1 MYYRKMS
8 SIQVRIS
15 ENTHQAIKGIANET
29 GDTMQGVVEHAID
42 RYKRELFLES
52 LNRDFDSLK
61 ASDVDWTVELE
72 ERSIWEETLADGES
86 N

>member
-1 MYYRKMS
+1 MS

-15 ENTHQAIKGIANET
+15 ENTHHTIKGIAHDT
-29 GDTMQGVVEHAID
+29 GDTMQGVVEQAVD

-61 ASDVDWTVELE
+61 ANQEDWANELG
-72 ERSIWEETLADGES
+72 ERSLWDETLSDGDAD
-86 N
+86 

>member
-1 MYYRKMS
+1 MS
-8 SIQVRIS
+8 SVQVRIS

-42 RYKRELFLES
+42 RYKRELFLER

-61 ASDVDWTVELE
+61 ANKDDWSAELK
-72 ERSIWEETLADGES
+72 ERSIWDETLSDGDS
-86 N
+86 D